1 MRLIDA
7 DALIK
12 ELDRKHYSMAS
23 RKQIYS
29 QPTID
34 AVPVVRCKD
43 CKYSMPND
51 GVLVVGAMY
60 CTQTLDAGDKFT
72 PVWDVDYCSNGERK
86 DLSLEKTIDKTSNNE
101 EVQE

>member
-1 MRLIDA
+1 MGIAIGQYGKRCRMRLIDA

-34 AVPVVRCKD
+34 AVPVVRGHWVPRCERIREPFGKNYD
-43 CKYSMPND
+43 CSVCGVNNIQYNFCPNC
-51 GVLVVGAMY
+51 GADMR
-60 CTQTLDAGDKFT
+60 
-72 PVWDVDYCSNGERK
+72 GEERC
-86 DLSLEKTIDKTSNNE
+86 D
-101 EVQE
+101 